1 VDAIGFFL
9 TRYGDLHRGLVD
21 GLLSGLPE
29 AQLRGRPHASVNT
42 IVWLLWHSARIED
55 LAMNRFLAD
64 QRQVLDEGWL
74 ERLEVARRDVGTGMS
89 DAEVDELSARIDLQ
103 ALRGYWDAVSTRTLM
118 LVDSMRGSDF
128 EATVPGERVR
138 SVVLAEDAVAPGAEW
153 LTEFW
158 AGGRTRAWVLA
169 QTALLHPYGHYY
181 EARVAAG
188 LWGARSP

>member
-1 VDAIGFFL
+1 MDAIAFFL
-9 TRYGDLHRGLVD
+9 SRYGDLHTGLVD
-21 GLLSGLPE
+21 GLLAKLPE
-29 AQLRGRPHASVNT
+29 AHLRARPHPGVNT
-42 IVWLLWHSARIED
+42 VAWLLWHSARIED
-55 LAMNRFLAD
+55 VAVNRFLAD
-64 QRQVLDEGWL
+64 RPQALDDGWL
-74 ERLEVARRDVGTGMS
+74 ERLRIARRDVGTGMS

-103 ALRGYWDAVSTRTLM
+103 ALRGYWDAVSARTLA
-118 LVDSMRGSDF
+118 LVETLRGSDL

-138 SVVLAEDAVAPGAEW
+138 SVVLSEGAVAPGAEW

-158 AGGRTRAWVLA
+158 AGGRTRAWILA

>member
-21 GLLSGLPE
+21 GLLSDLPE
-29 AQLRGRPHASVNT
+29 AHLRGRPHASVNT